1 MNKKAYIDPITDY
14 LLHDPE
20 QISTTGSLARGALT
34 AGGLA
39 GGAIG
44 TNKLVNVINN
54 LAGTKKVPGK
64 AKIGLMLGSAL
75 GLGGAGHWFG
85 TEKFKYTPG
94 EQLHNKLDSIKNI
107 LSDSSDTLKDV
118 AENTKAVIPDS
129 ADTEELGLWEK
140 LKDLVKPKSSFDK
153 FKDSSKAMWENLKD
167 VGLYGWES
175 IKDAVN

>member
-20 QISTTGSLARGALT
+20 QISTTGSLARGTLT

-44 TNKLVNVINN
+44 ANKLVNVINN

-85 TEKFKYTPG
+85 TEKFKYTPD
-94 EQLHNKLDSIKNI
+94 EQLHNKLNSIKSM
-107 LSDSSDTLKDV
+107 LSDSGDALKAV
-118 AENTKAVIPDS
+118 AENTKVAPASVN
-129 ADTEELGLWEK
+129 TEELGLLEK
-140 LKDLVKPKSSFDK
+140 LKDLVRPKSSFEK
-153 FKDSSKAMWENLKD
+153 FKDSGKAMWENLKD

>member
-44 TNKLVNVINN
+44 ANKLVNVINN
-54 LAGTKKVPGK
+54 LAGAKKVPGK

-85 TEKFKYTPG
+85 TNKFSYTPE
-94 EQLHNKLDSIKNI
+94 EQLHNKLDSIKNMI
-107 LSDSSDTLKDV
+107 SDSGDTLKAV
-118 AENTKAVIPDS
+118 VENTKAAPDS
-129 ADTEELGLWEK
+129 VAAEELGLWEK
-140 LKDLVKPKSSFDK
+140 LKDLVRPKSSFDK
-153 FKDSSKAMWENLKD
+153 FKDSSKAVWENLKD